1 VLLAVL
7 LVIRR
12 QWRHIWL
19 RTLAIIAVVSV
30 AVLLVVTHPRPITAL
45 PDPWQMIQYSYRLET
60 FVLFGICGAM
70 IAALRLVNDSSH
82 RWVSLLLVP
91 VMAFSVF
98 GAYRQVRD
106 VPLQPSDV
114 IWTIDNLYPFS
125 TGDFADT
132 SAKVLPATGPPK
144 VYTRKDVHRDHLAV
158 TVKAR
163 PGEVIYTDIM
173 TSPQLVDIDGAR
185 VIGRWAAAPAG
196 PAVQP
201 RWYLALRIDD
211 DATPGKARI
220 TVHEARSLPIVGGR
234 IISTLGLLGL
244 AANAVVI
251 ALAALRRRR
260 NG

>member
-1 VLLAVL
+1 
-7 LVIRR
+7 
-12 QWRHIWL
+12 
-19 RTLAIIAVVSV
+19 
-30 AVLLVVTHPRPITAL
+30 
-45 PDPWQMIQYSYRLET
+45 
-60 FVLFGICGAM
+60 M
-70 IAALRLVNDSSH
+70 IAALVLVNRSSY
-82 RWVSLLLVP
+82 RWVSLVLIP
-91 VMAFSVF
+91 IMAFSVI

-106 VPLQPSDV
+106 VPLRPTEI
-114 IWTIDNLYPFS
+114 IWNIDDLYPFS
-125 TGDFADT
+125 TGDFADA
-132 SAKVLPATGPPK
+132 SEKVLTNTRPPK
-144 VYTRKDVHRDHLAV
+144 VYRRKDVHRDHLAV

-163 PGEVIYTDIM
+163 PGEVIYSDLM

-185 VIGRWAAAPAG
+185 VVGRWAVAPSG